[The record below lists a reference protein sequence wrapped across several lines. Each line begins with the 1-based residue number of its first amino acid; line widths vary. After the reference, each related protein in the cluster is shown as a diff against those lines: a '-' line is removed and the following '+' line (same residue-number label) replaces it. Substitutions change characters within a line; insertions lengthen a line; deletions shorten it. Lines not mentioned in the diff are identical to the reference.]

1 MELAIAAAR
10 AAASAFPAT
19 SSREGRTRQPRTR
32 RPPVSTA
39 RQFPRAMGQ
48 SSRARQ
54 PLRALATPVYVDR
67 ARSAA
72 CALAKPSHVERAR
85 AASWGGPCLPRTA
98 LARIMGKPAL
108 KGLAPRT
115 PRCVSCPERARFAA
129 RARGAR
135 EVPQGRRVG
144 PSGGVFNTDAIRIGL
159 ALEHESCPVHKQV
172 HAMNIYLSYFLF

>member
-1 MELAIAAAR
+1 MGRPLPPPNCAR
-10 AAASAFPAT
+10 AH
-19 SSREGRTRQPRTR
+19 
-32 RPPVSTA
+32 
-39 RQFPRAMGQ
+39 
-48 SSRARQ
+48 
-54 PLRALATPVYVDR
+54 Y
-67 ARSAA
+67 
-72 CALAKPSHVERAR
+72 
-85 AASWGGPCLPRTA
+85 
-98 LARIMGKPAL
+98 IMGKPAL
-108 KGLAPRT
+108 KRLAPRT